1 MDNQPQQKKYKE
13 RTMIELNI
21 SSKTKKRKAFISI
34 ALVLALAITGA
45 LAFLTARDSAENK
58 FTVGNVDI
66 ELTEPNWDE
75 NNAKNIV
82 SGQIIAKDPT
92 ITNTGRNDAYVYMMV
107 EIPKAIETD
116 IVSTDESGN
125 EVTTTKS
132 NYPLFSFVANEGWTP
147 IDSQTGTNIDAYDYY
162 LYGYNTA
169 LTPGNAATLFN
180 EVAFANV
187 TSDFVDTYAGENN
200 DLSLDINVTGYAI
213 QSDYYN
219 NEATDAATAWML
231 YVNQNDWTWPDKKYA
246 GLSTLSF
253 VSEDGDVVN
262 TETAY
267 AGTPVEMYFEP
278 SLAKDGYTFDW
289 VDETTNE
296 VAYSG
301 MPMPE
306 EDTTLTATY
315 TETGYGEDAS
325 DFLIYNIYE
334 EDNGFYASVRGLD
347 TSNPNCPTVPST
359 IIIPSQI
366 EVTKVAIPDGSVKL
380 QSPNGKINAYFRQ
393 GSALALL
400 DDVQDTF
407 VATVNS
413 IGALED
419 PDGLIETLVV
429 ADTVTNIDG
438 VKCGV
443 DKLIKNMKKM
453 ILPYGVETIAGST
466 FMSYTPLTEITL
478 PASLTAIG
486 NKAFQNCTNLTTI
499 NSDLHSVISL
509 GTNAFAGCDN
519 LDAEIIINGNI
530 GTIPVNVF
538 SNTKITSV
546 EIETGITQIEQSAF
560 AGCPSLTRVSIPNSV
575 TSIGNSAFAGCSSL
589 TSITI
594 PEGVTSIGATAF
606 EGCTSLAN
614 VTLPDSLTDISSNV
628 FENTALYN
636 NAENWEGKV
645 LYVGN
650 CLMKAKPTII
660 GAYEIKFG
668 TRLIA
673 GGAFT
678 NCSSLTAVTIPDSV
692 TTINASAFSG
702 CTGLTSV
709 TIGNGVTTIKGSTFF
724 NCSSLTSITI
734 PDSVTTIDGGAFNLC
749 RRLTTAS
756 VPSTCTVA
764 SNAFPSTCTVIYR

>member
-1 MDNQPQQKKYKE
+1 MDNQPQQKNYKE
-13 RTMIELNI
+13 RTMIELNR

-132 NYPLFSFVANEGWTP
+132 NYPLFSFAANEGWTP
-147 IDSQTGTNIDAYDYY
+147 IDSQTGTDIDAYDYY

-219 NEATDAATAWML
+219 NEATDATTAWRL

-315 TETGYGEDAS
+315 TETGYGAEAS
-325 DFLIYNIYE
+325 DFIEYVLCSDSSGTISAVVAGLDETHENYPTSNFSLVIPTQINVTISDTGAVSLSHGTYTGNVSPHLNGKTNLLTRVDDFLSVLGEGTHTLPVMYIRDYAFLGNTNVENLVIPDSVKTIGRYLFCKDPTSEPPVLNSVVLAYGTREIQNSFYRCTSLSEINKIPSSVTEIGSNAFQETNIESITIPSSVITIQQRAFANCSNLTSLSLPSTLKTIGTGLVYNTPLYSNSENWYNNCLYIDNYLLAKQTTNSAVTIKSTTLCIAENVLSKASNITLEEGCNYILDENGVLYNKDMTQLIY
-334 EDNGFYASVRGLD
+334 A
-347 TSNPNCPTVPST
+347 
-359 IIIPSQI
+359 
-366 EVTKVAIPDGSVKL
+366 
-380 QSPNGKINAYFRQ
+380 
-393 GSALALL
+393 
-400 DDVQDTF
+400 
-407 VATVNS
+407 
-413 IGALED
+413 
-419 PDGLIETLVV
+419 
-429 ADTVTNIDG
+429 
-438 VKCGV
+438 
-443 DKLIKNMKKM
+443 
-453 ILPYGVETIAGST
+453 
-466 FMSYTPLTEITL
+466 
-478 PASLTAIG
+478 PASLT
-486 NKAFQNCTNLTTI
+486 TY
-499 NSDLHSVISL
+499 
-509 GTNAFAGCDN
+509 
-519 LDAEIIINGNI
+519 
-530 GTIPVNVF
+530 TIPHTV
-538 SNTKITSV
+538 T
-546 EIETGITQIEQSAF
+546 EIYGYAF
-560 AGCPSLTRVSIPNSV
+560 YD
-575 TSIGNSAFAGCSSL
+575 CSSL
-589 TSITI
+589 TDIYY
-594 PEGVTSIGATAF
+594 IGTEEEWNSVAI
-606 EGCTSLAN
+606 GRN
-614 VTLPDSLTDISSNV
+614 
-628 FENTALYN
+628 NTN
-636 NAENWEGKV
+636 
-645 LYVGN
+645 
-650 CLMKAKPTII
+650 
-660 GAYEIKFG
+660 
-668 TRLIA
+668 
-673 GGAFT
+673 
-678 NCSSLTAVTIPDSV
+678 
-692 TTINASAFSG
+692 
-702 CTGLTSV
+702 LTSA
-709 TIGNGVTTIKGSTFF
+709 TLHYN
-724 NCSSLTSITI
+724 
-734 PDSVTTIDGGAFNLC
+734 
-749 RRLTTAS
+749 
-756 VPSTCTVA
+756 
-764 SNAFPSTCTVIYR
+764 